1 MHSSVSKRQSNKNKN
16 NEKNKKSNPVGK
28 NRLNVSKKILN
39 GINLT
44 RYDSAEHNIGKV
56 ACIF

>member
-28 NRLNVSKKILN
+28 NRLNVSKKNPEWNKPYQI
-39 GINLT
+39 
-44 RYDSAEHNIGKV
+44 
-56 ACIF
+56 